1 MKTNFKTKMTYFLSF
16 ALLGFGACK
25 KSDMIQDRVPYS
37 GDGVFHIAPYTDKD
51 FVITWEWNDFPIGP
65 SGDLVRMCADNP
77 KYNSVILIP
86 DSTEYSIVGS
96 TFFVAE
102 RWERIADSFSVYKAY
117 NPGKVNFAGNLYVN
131 PKGGC
136 HLPNDTTNDV
146 AGFKPGMFDK
156 DYDRLR
162 GLGLNIFSAPAKKH

>member
-25 KSDMIQDRVPYS
+25 KSDMIQDRVPYT
-37 GDGVFHIAPYTDKD
+37 GGVFYAGPYTDKD
-51 FVITWEWNDFPIGP
+51 FVITWGWNDFPIGP

-86 DSTEYSIVGS
+86 DSTDYSIVGS

-102 RWERIADSFSVYKAY
+102 RWERIADSFFVYKAY
-117 NPGKVNFAGNLYVN
+117 NPEKVKFAGNLYVN

-146 AGFKPGMFDK
+146 AGSKPGMFDK